1 MIKRYYN
8 SRQLALIITNYN
20 NLLFHL
26 TIAWLLQLTTGITIY
41 DDCSYNL
48 RHALQ
53 LTTLLQFTT
62 DTLLWSVHLCP
73 QSSISRANGNR
84 PAFTDWEPR
93 GRLCEKWFATK
104 KFNSPFWTKVWSP
117 LIKNSWIRLWFF
129 FLLLLLHIFFHFF
142 SLCFLHI
149 IILYWINL
157 APHY

>member
-1 MIKRYYN
+1 MTA
-8 SRQLALIITNYN
+8 SLITNYN
-20 NLLFHL
+20 NLLLHL
-26 TIAWLLQLTTGITIY
+26 TIDWLLQFSTTVITINDRY
-41 DDCSYNL
+41 YNL

-62 DTLLWSVHLCP
+62 DTLLWSVHLCS
-73 QSSISRANGNR
+73 QSSISRANGDR

-104 KFNSPFWTKVWSP
+104 KFNSPFWTKVWTP
-117 LIKNSWIRLWFF
+117 LIKTSWIRFWFF
-129 FLLLLLHIFFHFF
+129 FLLTLLHIFSHFF

-157 APHY
+157 APHD